1 MKIDDIL
8 QEILLR
14 LVDIV
19 LQGGKQPEKI
29 IVSEK
34 VYDLLMDIKLFPKCM
49 EMIDGVYYIA
59 DLPVE
64 MGHLDKSKEAD
75 IWFQIK

>member
-1 MKIDDIL
+1 MKIDDVL
-8 QEILLR
+8 QEIMLR
-14 LVDIV
+14 LVDLV
-19 LQGGKQPEKI
+19 LQGGKAEKI

-34 VYDLLMDIKLFPKCM
+34 VYGLIMDIKLFPRCM

-64 MGHLDKSKEAD
+64 MGHLDTSKKAD
-75 IWFQIK
+75 IWFQIQ

>member
-14 LVDIV
+14 LVDLV
-19 LQGGKQPEKI
+19 LQGGKAEKI

>member
-1 MKIDDIL
+1 MNADDII
-8 QEILLR
+8 QEVLLR

-19 LQGGKQPEKI
+19 LQGAKQPEKI
-29 IVSEK
+29 IVSDR
-34 VYDLLMDIKLFPKCM
+34 VYRLLMDIKLFPRCM

-64 MGHLDKSKEAD
+64 MGHLDTSKKAD
-75 IWFQIK
+75 IWFQIQ